1 MDFLLARLDQLEK
14 DKIKL
19 IEENRKLKYALLE
32 YDATILKRIMD
43 GKDEKLKDYK
53 EIRNKI

>member
-14 DKIKL
+14 DKKKL
-19 IEENRKLKYALLE
+19 LEENRELKRVLKEYDSTIVQRIMEGKDSKLKE
-32 YDATILKRIMD
+32 YQ
-43 GKDEKLKDYK
+43 

>member
-14 DKIKL
+14 DKKKL
-19 IEENRKLKYALLE
+19 LEENRELKRVLEEYDSTIVQRIMEGKDSKLKE
-32 YDATILKRIMD
+32 YQ
-43 GKDEKLKDYK
+43 

>member
-14 DKIKL
+14 DKKKL
-19 IEENRKLKYALLE
+19 LEENRELKRVLKEYDSTIVQRIMESKDSKLKE
-32 YDATILKRIMD
+32 YQ
-43 GKDEKLKDYK
+43 